1 MKWFSCLMVL
11 SVCSSWSPLDKDLF
25 VSFTFALSGSEVRG
39 RTWWMWWSKLMP
51 KAAEFNTSDCVMLS
65 YYAARWCLRAGLH
78 GMRSRSAPGPP
89 YGVKFKAITA
99 GTLVRN
105 RCLLSVSSSSSSL
118 TSYSHSPS
126 LSSAFSFSSS
136 PFSSFISL
144 PFLNLSISSCI
155 LCVTEFGEESSEK
168 IEFTTYEFQALF
180 DKY

>member
-11 SVCSSWSPLDKDLF
+11 SVCSSWSPLEKALF
-25 VSFTFALSGSEVRG
+25 VSLTFALSGSEVRG

-105 RCLLSVSSSSSSL
+105 RCLLSVSSSL
-118 TSYSHSPS
+118 TSYSRSPS
-126 LSSAFSFSSS
+126 LSSDFSFSSS

-144 PFLNLSISSCI
+144 PLLNLSISSCI
-155 LCVTEFGEESSEK
+155 LCVTEFGEEFSEK
-168 IEFTTYEFQALF
+168 IESTTYEFQALF